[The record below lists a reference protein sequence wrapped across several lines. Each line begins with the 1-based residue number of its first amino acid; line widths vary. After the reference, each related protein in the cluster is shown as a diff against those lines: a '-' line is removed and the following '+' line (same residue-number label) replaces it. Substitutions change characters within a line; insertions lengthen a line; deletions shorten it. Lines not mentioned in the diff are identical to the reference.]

1 MIIHVKHLQC
11 VVHDKTLIHFNSC
24 FYFSLFPLLSF
35 FFIPSPTLLS
45 LSFYF
50 CPIGLFFL
58 LYLFFISA
66 LLLFYAFMPLY
77 QHFFH
82 SCMRHQWA
90 TSRGQSSTPYNKG
103 IVTSPC
109 VPIWCPTLLVKN
121 GKHVLQKCKLE
132 VLGRDTE
139 THCDHKRHWTGKCS
153 MW

>member
-11 VVHDKTLIHFNSC
+11 RVHDKTLIHFNSC

-35 FFIPSPTLLS
+35 FFIPSPTLLFLIFLFLSYWS
-45 LSFYF
+45 LFSF
-50 CPIGLFFL
+50 I
-58 LYLFFISA
+58 
-66 LLLFYAFMPLY
+66 PLP
-77 QHFFH
+77 HLSSSIIPCLCTSIFPP
-82 SCMRHQWA
+82 SCMRHQRA
-90 TSRGQSSTPYNKG
+90 TSRGQSSTPYKKG

-153 MW
+153 LW